1 MGFDD
6 STDNHIDVC
15 LLIGVYA
22 AFMKQF
28 LNDIRKFFRQGFPY
42 FRTGIFRRNVLAY
55 LYQLVQ
61 GNDIPVFQFSFFFLH
76 QLQLLFGI
84 VNQGTKLFLFRFA
97 QGIAEYFVY
106 FSFNGSR
113 GVAQYVLE
121 SLILS
126 VQVGKEMFGAF
137 RQVQNRFQVNNFGT
151 GGGYGRKVM
160 RKQFKVTHVFL
171 NYFRRDLVVRVHGH
185 Y

>member
-1 MGFDD
+1 
-6 STDNHIDVC
+6 
-15 LLIGVYA
+15 
-22 AFMKQF
+22 MKQF

-61 GNDIPVFQFSFFFLH
+61 GNDIPVFQFGFFFLH

-84 VNQGTKLFLFRFA
+84 VNQGAKLFLFRFA

-106 FSFNGSR
+106 LPFYGSR
-113 GVAQYVLE
+113 SVAQYVLE
-121 SLILS
+121 SFILPME
-126 VQVGKEMFGAF
+126 VCKEMFGAF
-137 RQVQNRFQVNNFGT
+137 RQVQNCFQVNDFGT
-151 GGGYGRKVM
+151 GCGYGRKVM

-171 NYFRRDLVVRVHGH
+171 NHFRSDLVVRVHG
-185 Y
+185 YC